1 MKKNVPHY
9 MIGCINEI
17 GGRQKADDVSGLLG
31 ESSLRSYLEDYYA
44 AFPSGYLL
52 RLGLDDFKEIN
63 EKFGTEYGDMVLKDR
78 TVYFFLYQARSDALP
93 DCRR

>member
-1 MKKNVPHY
+1 MMSAVF
-9 MIGCINEI
+9 
-17 GGRQKADDVSGLLG
+17 LG

-63 EKFGTEYGDMVLKDR
+63 EKFGIRNTAYGLKKDR
-78 TVYFFLYQARSDALP
+78 TVYFFLYQTRSDALP
-93 DCRR
+93 VVADEFVIVDFMGWYCR